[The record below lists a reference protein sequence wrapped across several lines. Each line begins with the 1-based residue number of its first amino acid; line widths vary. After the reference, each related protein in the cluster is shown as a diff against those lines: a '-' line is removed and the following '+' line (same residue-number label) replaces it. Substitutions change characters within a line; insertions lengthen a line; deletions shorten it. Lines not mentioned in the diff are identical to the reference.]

1 MGGGRGQRLLPRL
14 VTKAIQLSNASCAPI
29 AQMNILVFGKD
40 GQLGK
45 AFKAVFDERKLEKLH
60 RISYVGRTECDLA
73 NPDAI
78 TALLNKIKPDFII
91 NAAAYTAV
99 DQAET
104 EVDLAYAINAKAP
117 EIMAHYAKGHGATF
131 LHYSTDYVFDGSK
144 TGPYEATDARNPLGV
159 YGKSKAAGEEV
170 IEQAF
175 QSKQQ
180 PTPEMNDAELKAQYA
195 IFRTSWV
202 YGEGGNFIRTILRL
216 AKERQT
222 LKVIADQYGVPSSAR
237 WLAEVSLALV
247 LDKNNQIRQFS
258 SGIYHAV
265 PSGETTWHAL
275 ACHAVKAALDA
286 GAALQLSLDAIEAI
300 PAMEYPLPAPRPM
313 NSRMAR
319 GTLEAFLTDRLDGF
333 ANVPKLQLLQQS
345 WEPQVAAYVQD
356 LVRRKLI

>member
-1 MGGGRGQRLLPRL
+1 
-14 VTKAIQLSNASCAPI
+14 
-29 AQMNILVFGKD
+29 MNILFFGKD

-45 AFKAVFDERKLEKLH
+45 AFQDTCNVMQLEKQH
-60 RISYVGRTECDLA
+60 RIHYVGRAECELA
-73 NPDAI
+73 NPDSI
-78 TALLNKIKPDFII
+78 TALLNQINPDLII
-91 NAAAYTAV
+91 NVAAYTAV

-117 EIMAHYAKGHGATF
+117 ECMAQYAKRHGATF

-144 TGPYEATDARNPLGV
+144 ASPYEVTDARNPLGV

-170 IEQAF
+170 IEHAF

-180 PTPEMNDAELKAQYA
+180 LAPEMNGAELKAQYA

-202 YGEGGNFIRTILRL
+202 YGDGGNFIRTILRL

-237 WLAEVSLALV
+237 WLAEVSLTLV
-247 LDKNNQIRQFS
+247 LDENNQIRRFP

-265 PSGETTWHAL
+265 PSGETTWHAI
-275 ACHAVKAALDA
+275 ACYALQAALDA
-286 GAALQLSLDAIEAI
+286 GAVLQLRPNAIEAI
-300 PAMEYPLPAPRPM
+300 LATEYPLPAPRPM

-319 GTLEAFLTDRLDGF
+319 GALEAVLADTLGHSD
-333 ANVPKLQLLQQS
+333 NVPKLQLLQQS
-345 WEPQVAAYVQD
+345 WEPQVVAYVAD
-356 LVRRKLI
+356 LVHRKLI

>member
-1 MGGGRGQRLLPRL
+1 
-14 VTKAIQLSNASCAPI
+14 
-29 AQMNILVFGKD
+29 MNILVFAKD

-45 AFKAVFDERKLEKLH
+45 AFKAIFDERKLEKLH
-60 RISYVGRTECDLA
+60 RISYVGRIEFDLA

-78 TALLNKIKPDFII
+78 TAPLNQIKPDLII

-117 EIMAHYAKGHGATF
+117 EIMAQYAKGHGATF

-144 TGPYEATDARNPLGV
+144 ASPYEVTDVRNPLGV
-159 YGKSKAAGEEV
+159 YGKSKAAGEEA
-170 IEQAF
+170 IERAF
-175 QSKQQ
+175 QSRQQ
-180 PTPEMNDAELKAQYA
+180 HASQENDPELKAQYA

-222 LKVIADQYGVPSSAR
+222 LKVVADQYGVPSGAR
-237 WLAEVSLALV
+237 WLAEVSLALS
-247 LDKNNQIRQFS
+247 LDDSNQIRRFP

-275 ACHAVKAALDA
+275 ACHAVHAALDA
-286 GAALQLSLDAIEAI
+286 GAVLQLHPNAIEAI
-300 PAMEYPLPAPRPM
+300 PAREYPLPAPRPTS
-313 NSRMAR
+313 SRMAR
-319 GTLEAFLTDRLDGF
+319 GALVAVLADTLDPS

-345 WEPQVAAYVQD
+345 WEPQVTAYVQD